1 MKVVNFKEKKNKC
14 EVCSRAFLSSSDLK
28 IHEKAVH
35 EKIKG
40 YKCEQCEKSFFA
52 KWVFEETHIPKWIW
66 INILDQF
73 MKT

>member
-52 KWVFEETHIPKWIW
+52 K
-66 INILDQF
+66 
-73 MKT
+73 